1 MTTSSEPS
9 WPRIRLAAIP
19 DDALLVAR
27 GYADADDADVALRQA
42 VLFRRRYPDW
52 GRFGLSA
59 FYARS
64 MDELLDLGADPLE
77 RFAALAVFGLV
88 ALIDA
93 GFEVVPTFRTPHVT
107 IAFVEE
113 PALAYRR
120 LMDLDHQRVVNPG
133 HREERR

>member
-1 MTTSSEPS
+1 MTPPGESS
-9 WPRIRLAAIP
+9 WPRIRRAAIP
-19 DDALLVAR
+19 GDALLVVR
-27 GYADADDADVALRQA
+27 GEADDDDADVALRQA

-64 MDELLDLGADPLE
+64 MDEVLDLGADPLE
-77 RFAALAVFGLV
+77 RFGALAVFGLV
-88 ALIDA
+88 ALMDA

-107 IAFVEE
+107 IAFVDE

-120 LMDLDHQRVVNPG
+120 LMDLDHQRIVNPG
-133 HREERR
+133 HRQERR

>member
-19 DDALLVAR
+19 GDALLVAR